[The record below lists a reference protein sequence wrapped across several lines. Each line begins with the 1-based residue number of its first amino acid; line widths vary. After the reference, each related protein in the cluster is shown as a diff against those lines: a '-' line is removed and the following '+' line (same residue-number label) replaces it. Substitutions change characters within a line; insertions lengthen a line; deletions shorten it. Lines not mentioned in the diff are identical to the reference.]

1 MQTTLLVPFDSYYNP
16 GLWNQENIKILAS
29 KVQVDLVI
37 FYAINP
43 MFAKLE
49 DNEIYQD
56 LANSL
61 NLKKIMV
68 ADNFQDRVC
77 QRLNTLFCKSF
88 WKESCQIVGDFQT
101 KPTPILL
108 IDLLAQ
114 AQFKEFKE
122 HSGLDFCFSALVSHG
137 KKLGRQLGFPTINLL
152 TPQRLP
158 LNDGVYACQVK
169 ITGVDSL
176 LKGAGFY
183 WKNELD
189 QEVFEINLLDFDQEV
204 YDRKVD
210 VKVIAKIREPI
221 KFTQLED
228 LKKPYVKMFTRSERY
243 LIIMKKTNFYLGSH
257 VSMSAKEDYLVGSA
271 LTAIKNGA
279 NTLMFYT
286 GAPQNSIRA
295 ATSKLNIEKFQQILI
310 ENELDINKVICHG
323 PYIINLANT
332 IKPETFELGVRLLKE
347 ELIRLEEIGVHTVVL
362 HPGAAVGGD
371 RTLALNSVAKGINQ
385 VYQALPNSKVKI
397 ALETMSGKGTEVCI
411 SFEELKIVLD
421 QVEKKKWW
429 ECALTHA
436 TYMMQVMIL
445 KTISTKW

>member
-1 MQTTLLVPFDSYYNP
+1 
-16 GLWNQENIKILAS
+16 
-29 KVQVDLVI
+29 
-37 FYAINP
+37 
-43 MFAKLE
+43 
-49 DNEIYQD
+49 
-56 LANSL
+56 
-61 NLKKIMV
+61 
-68 ADNFQDRVC
+68 
-77 QRLNTLFCKSF
+77 
-88 WKESCQIVGDFQT
+88 
-101 KPTPILL
+101 
-108 IDLLAQ
+108 
-114 AQFKEFKE
+114 
-122 HSGLDFCFSALVSHG
+122 
-137 KKLGRQLGFPTINLL
+137 
-152 TPQRLP
+152 
-158 LNDGVYACQVK
+158 
-169 ITGVDSL
+169 
-176 LKGAGFY
+176 
-183 WKNELD
+183 
-189 QEVFEINLLDFDQEV
+189 
-204 YDRKVD
+204 
-210 VKVIAKIREPI
+210 
-221 KFTQLED
+221 
-228 LKKPYVKMFTRSERY
+228 
-243 LIIMKKTNFYLGSH
+243 MKKTNFYLGSH

-421 QVEKKKWW
+421 QVEKKEMVGVCFDTCHLHDAGYDIKNNFNQVVV
-429 ECALTHA
+429 EFDKLIGLDKLFAIHLNDSKNPINAHKDRHENIGYGYIGFDALCEIVHNPIFSEIPI
-436 TYMMQVMIL
+436 IL
-445 KTISTKW
+445 ETPWLNDNSTPYAAEITMLKAKKFADVFKDKR